1 MFQLRFSIQE
11 SKIKKNME
19 KGLTQKVYL
28 VFSFTSFTNLML
40 FFLIHIFS
48 LFLVQ
53 NINFCVCMFNLDS
66 KFFFTFLV

>member
-28 VFSFTSFTNLML
+28 VFSFTSFTNLMF
-40 FFLIHIFS
+40 FFLIHIFLS
-48 LFLVQ
+48 LFGAKY
-53 NINFCVCMFNLDS
+53 S
-66 KFFFTFLV
+66 FLRMYV